1 MLDPFAETE
10 LGLGSCSLRFS
21 RWGGVEVDFFCA
33 GSLQKSASAFD
44 FFRSSVRN
52 QQDFDGSLVLHD
64 PPYRTGDIVGR
75 HRLDERRWQAHFV
88 AVSGKIGGALDE
100 FKEPRCA
107 NNGIGIEP
115 PLIKF
120 S

>member
-52 QQDFDGSLVLHD
+52 Q
-64 PPYRTGDIVGR
+64 
-75 HRLDERRWQAHFV
+75 
-88 AVSGKIGGALDE
+88 
-100 FKEPRCA
+100 
-107 NNGIGIEP
+107 
-115 PLIKF
+115 
-120 S
+120 